1 MIIKALRAKYKYE
14 IASAKANIEVY
25 RNNPV
30 GVGEHP
36 DLVSAVDCELKKLTD
51 DFFPLIAFQKNGEVR
66 LVKSRTADGILSV
79 YDQSG
84 KMIENADLAKFEK
97 EFSGFAII
105 AKELNAREKEDRSG
119 TCSIRFI

>member
-36 DLVSAVDCELKKLTD
+36 DLVSTVDCELKKLTD
-51 DFFPLIAFQKNGEVR
+51 AEDKLNTLIKHYPYEAHGEDDPEKNQETLFG
-66 LVKSRTADGILSV
+66 
-79 YDQSG
+79 
-84 KMIENADLAKFEK
+84 
-97 EFSGFAII
+97 
-105 AKELNAREKEDRSG
+105 
-119 TCSIRFI
+119 